1 MTDDGWLASV
11 ETASSEPY
19 TEPATYTVLTHLRE
33 QIVSGRIAPGSKLRA
48 EALAN
53 EMNVSRTPVRSALA
67 VLSAEG
73 LVTYGMNR
81 GYTVQSMKLS
91 DILDSIEVRAQLE
104 GLGARLSVEMGWS
117 AEGLAY
123 LEQTVGRARAILD
136 EGRWS
141 EEIERDWYTLNR
153 LFHRAIQR
161 APENLVLRSAIR
173 MTLLYPLFG
182 DAARLCPVVAE
193 RVPLRLREV
202 PDTPPEFITVSQAD
216 HEEILE
222 AIRRGEADAAGAL
235 MSRHVLRT
243 KARLHSIA
251 TR

>member
-1 MTDDGWLASV
+1 MTGDGWLASF
-11 ETASSEPY
+11 ETATSEPY

-33 QIVSGRIAPGSKLRA
+33 QIVLGRIPPGGKLRA
-48 EALAN
+48 EALAS

-73 LVTYGMNR
+73 LVSYGVNR

-117 AEGLAY
+117 ADALDY
-123 LEQTVGRARAILD
+123 VDMTVARGRAIVD

-141 EEIERDWYTLNR
+141 EEIERDWYALNR

-161 APENLVLRSAIR
+161 APENGVLRNALR
-173 MTLLYPLFG
+173 MTLVYPLFG
-182 DAARLCPVVAE
+182 DAARLCPAVAE
-193 RVPLRLREV
+193 HVPLRLREV
-202 PDTPPEFITVSQAD
+202 PDTPPDFIQVSQRD
-216 HEEILE
+216 HEALAA
-222 AIRRGEADAAGAL
+222 AIRNGEAAAAGAL
-235 MSRHVLRT
+235 MSQHVLRT
-243 KARLHSIA
+243 KRRLHSIA

>member
-11 ETASSEPY
+11 EAASSEPY

-33 QIVSGRIAPGSKLRA
+33 QIVSGRIPPGAKLRA
-48 EALAN
+48 EALAS

-73 LVTYGMNR
+73 LVTYGVNR

-104 GLGARLSVEMGWS
+104 GLGARLSVEMGWT

-123 LEQTVGRARAILD
+123 LDRTVGNGRAILD
-136 EGRWS
+136 RGHWS
-141 EEIERDWYTLNR
+141 EELERDWYTLNR

-161 APENLVLRSAIR
+161 APENLVLRSALR

-193 RVPLRLREV
+193 RVPLRFRGV
-202 PDTPPEFITVSQAD
+202 PDSPPVFIQDSQRD
-216 HEEILE
+216 HEAILE
-222 AIRRGEADAAGAL
+222 AIRRGEADAAGKL
-235 MSRHVLRT
+235 MSEHVLRT

>member
-1 MTDDGWLASV
+1 MTGDGWLASFGA
-11 ETASSEPY
+11 ASSEPY

-33 QIVSGRIAPGSKLRA
+33 QIVLGRLPPGSKLRA
-48 EALAN
+48 EALAT

-73 LVTYGMNR
+73 LVSYGVNR

-91 DILDSIEVRAQLE
+91 DILDSIDVRAQLE
-104 GLGARLSVEMGWS
+104 GLGARLSVEMGWT
-117 AEGLAY
+117 AEA
-123 LEQTVGRARAILD
+123 LEDIERMVERGGAILA

-141 EEIERDWYTLNR
+141 EAIERDWYAINR
-153 LFHRAIQR
+153 LFHRAIQL
-161 APENLVLRSAIR
+161 APQNAVLRNAIR

-182 DAARLCPVVAE
+182 DPARLCPAVADH
-193 RVPLRLREV
+193 VPLRLREV
-202 PDTPPEFITVSQAD
+202 PDTPPDFIRASQSD
-216 HEEILE
+216 HEAILE
-222 AIRRGEADAAGAL
+222 AIRRSDSAAAGDL
-235 MSRHVLRT
+235 MREHVLRT